1 MVKTKDIVI
10 LGRPLQLQERN
21 KAQMKGVTIGDSL
34 AYKFYDGEFHG
45 MSLLFAEP
53 KGKIASPRS
62 LSVTASNLTSL
73 LQRPTV
79 FLLPTCPAYER
90 QRLIDKD
97 VYFIASDKY
106 VHLPMLLA
114 NERIRKTKQAKALTP
129 VAQYLLLYH
138 LQIESIEGL
147 AARDL
152 QDKMPYS
159 YASITLGITCL
170 EDLGLCQKVADGS
183 KRKVIHFDK
192 TGKDLWEQAQSVLIN
207 PVEERIFCDD
217 LLSDEHYPACGINAL
232 AHYTWLNPDPERIIM
247 MTVKQLRDFRN
258 SGTLVRPNEFDGN
271 ISIEAWKYPPV
282 TKIGTEAEWVDRL
295 SLAVSLRE
303 DADPRVEGE
312 VERLINDIEWNA

>member
-1 MVKTKDIVI
+1 
-10 LGRPLQLQERN
+10 
-21 KAQMKGVTIGDSL
+21 
-34 AYKFYDGEFHG
+34 
-45 MSLLFAEP
+45 
-53 KGKIASPRS
+53 
-62 LSVTASNLTSL
+62 
-73 LQRPTV
+73 
-79 FLLPTCPAYER
+79 
-90 QRLIDKD
+90 
-97 VYFIASDKY
+97 
-106 VHLPMLLA
+106 MLLA

-152 QDKMPYS
+152 EDKLPYS